1 MQVPRLRSV
10 ENHLSLANFRR
21 PYGTRTS
28 QMAAFPTLKRGAND
42 RCAYGAILATFM
54 DFAGP
59 KGSLVLGMTVA
70 LGFGVG
76 GNAGPSAALGMTGCC

>member
-1 MQVPRLRSV
+1 
-10 ENHLSLANFRR
+10 
-21 PYGTRTS
+21 
-28 QMAAFPTLKRGAND
+28 MAAFPTLKRGAND

-76 GNAGPSAALGMTGCC
+76 GNAGPLARSVENHLSLAAISVVPTGLGHLKWPPSPR